1 MTTEFNDYTALIEMT
16 LNNTVVSDLLDYFDG
31 PLVQSIE
38 LLSIEMLVTG
48 EIVRDIKEKEL
59 PEFTVGYVYET
70 LLDNQELLINEYVHD
85 LTRKGG
91 QPITKENIDGYIDQL
106 LATENAGKLAR
117 EFTDLDFTDPSTYN
131 VTQNLLKLLE
141 ADYYLESNE
150 DLLDAWIRNPEV
162 YAIIKDIKSVNEGID
177 IDPLE
182 FTTTKIQNIISEY
195 GDNQII
201 KSLKSVTHDSEE
213 IREMIEFFMENSEIK
228 FPLYDLV
235 QEMYLFTDEVFE
247 QYSHSIFQLTIE
259 DISPYF
265 ESLKSTEFAGKLIA
279 TFNDTSDLT
288 LYTNL
293 TNGLELALE

>member
-1 MTTEFNDYTALIEMT
+1 
-16 LNNTVVSDLLDYFDG
+16 
-31 PLVQSIE
+31 
-38 LLSIEMLVTG
+38 
-48 EIVRDIKEKEL
+48 
-59 PEFTVGYVYET
+59 
-70 LLDNQELLINEYVHD
+70 
-85 LTRKGG
+85 
-91 QPITKENIDGYIDQL
+91 
-106 LATENAGKLAR
+106 
-117 EFTDLDFTDPSTYN
+117 
-131 VTQNLLKLLE
+131 
-141 ADYYLESNE
+141 
-150 DLLDAWIRNPEV
+150 LDAWIRNPEV

-182 FTTTKIQNIISEY
+182 FTTTKILNIISEY

-228 FPLYDLV
+228 FPLYDIV

-247 QYSHSIFQLTIE
+247 QYSHSIFQVTIE

-293 TNGLELALE
+293 TNGLELALK